1 MSKFTNSNEAISSS
15 LMLWQTKPTQVSVK
29 ESYDTKV
36 WPISNIFN
44 EGPITFSIP
53 EQPHGMVKNIEIV
66 TKFKIQKDGKDFSV
80 EQDNLSIINNFP
92 NSLWQIVDVTI
103 NGRSNIMQP
112 LKNAY
117 PYTSF
122 FNMVFNHDDSQVDYL
137 GYKELFFMDNGD
149 KYEIKSGDKLF
160 VSDYSKMY
168 STVGQKIFA
177 VNGKVK
183 VSIGDI
189 VTSYAKDETENSFAK
204 MPNPSIKNQALYT
217 RAKRVAKGQSVT
229 TYSKLHCPLFN
240 TNKVLPT
247 RMDIRITLTK
257 NTDDFLLR
265 CPKDEKYSISIEDV
279 HLQVTYY
286 QPQDAIQRKIE
297 SLLESEPI
305 PYFVQRPELIVRPI
319 TATTKVIRVNDIFP
333 SKLPSYAFFCVQKSA
348 DFEGKRE
355 SNPFSFIP
363 FEKMNIFI
371 GGKPFFQDELEARL
385 KTDSQEPD
393 FTQFLVQLYKTLGR
407 EYKGNCLINSKNF
420 YTHFCVAAS
429 FTADKSPANA
439 SYLNLQEQGS
449 CSIEIDTG
457 KDSGLT
463 NCLLIVYAS
472 YDRQIKINP
481 DRSIDIIE

>member
-53 EQPHGMVKNIEIV
+53 EQPHGMMKNTEIV

-80 EQDNLSIINNFP
+80 EQDNLSIINNFS

-137 GYKELFFMDNGD
+137 GYKELFIMDNGD
-149 KYEIKSGDKLF
+149 KYEIKSGDKLI
-160 VSDYSKMY
+160 VRDYSKMY
-168 STVGQKIFA
+168 NTVGEKLFA
-177 VNGKVK
+177 VKG
-183 VSIGDI
+183 SIGDI
-189 VTSYAKDETENSFAK
+189 VTNYIKGETEKSFSK
-204 MPNPSIKNQALYT
+204 MPNPGIKNQALYN
-217 RAKRVAKGQSVT
+217 RARRVAKGQSVT
-229 TYSKLHCPLFN
+229 TYSKLHCPLSN
-240 TNKVLPT
+240 TNKVLPI

-257 NTDDFLLR
+257 STDDFLLI

-407 EYKGNCLINSKNF
+407 EYKGNCLINSKIF
-420 YTHFCVAAS
+420 THIFVLQLVLQQIRAQLMQVILISKNKVVA
-429 FTADKSPANA
+429 
-439 SYLNLQEQGS
+439 Q
-449 CSIEIDTG
+449 
-457 KDSGLT
+457 
-463 NCLLIVYAS
+463 
-472 YDRQIKINP
+472 
-481 DRSIDIIE
+481 

>member
-1 MSKFTNSNEAISSS
+1 
-15 LMLWQTKPTQVSVK
+15 MLWQTKPTQVSVK

-53 EQPHGMVKNIEIV
+53 EQPHDMMKNIEIV

-80 EQDNLSIINNFP
+80 EQDNMSVINNFP
-92 NSLWQIVDVTI
+92 SSLWQIVDVTI
-103 NGRSNIMQP
+103 NGQSNIMQP

-117 PYTSF
+117 SYTSF

-137 GYKELFFMDNGD
+137 GYKELFIMDNGD
-149 KYEIKSGDKLF
+149 KYGIKSGDKLI
-160 VSDYSKMY
+160 VRDNSKMY
-168 STVGQKIFA
+168 NTVGEKLFA
-177 VNGKVK
+177 VKG
-183 VSIGDI
+183 SIGDI
-189 VTSYAKDETENSFAK
+189 VTNYIKAETEKSFSK
-204 MPNPSIKNQALYT
+204 MPNPGIKNQALYT
-217 RAKRVAKGQSVT
+217 RARRVAKVQSVT

-240 TNKVLPT
+240 TNNVLPT
-247 RMDIRITLTK
+247 RMDIRITLTR
-257 NTDDFLLR
+257 NTDDFLLI

-297 SLLESEPI
+297 SLQESEPI

-319 TATTKVIRVNDIFP
+319 TATAKVIRVNDIFP
-333 SKLPSYAFFCVQKSA
+333 SKLPSYAFFCIQKSA

-363 FEKMNIFI
+363 FGKMNIFI
-371 GGKPFFQDELEARL
+371 GGKPFFQDELEVRL

-393 FTQFLVQLYKTLGR
+393 FTHFLVQLYKTLGR

-420 YTHFCVAAS
+420 YIHFCVGAS
-429 FTADKSPANA
+429 FTADKSSANA

-449 CSIEIDTG
+449 CSTEIDTG
-457 KDSGLT
+457 EDSGLT
-463 NCLLIVYAS
+463 NCLLIVYAL
-472 YDRQIKINP
+472 YDRQIKIDPN
-481 DRSIDIIE
+481 IEVLILSSNGSQQLSN

>member
-1 MSKFTNSNEAISSS
+1 MT
-15 LMLWQTKPTQVSVK
+15 V
-29 ESYDTKV
+29 
-36 WPISNIFN
+36 
-44 EGPITFSIP
+44 
-53 EQPHGMVKNIEIV
+53 
-66 TKFKIQKDGKDFSV
+66 
-80 EQDNLSIINNFP
+80 
-92 NSLWQIVDVTI
+92 

-137 GYKELFFMDNGD
+137 GYKDLFFMDNGD
-149 KYEIKSGDKLF
+149 KYEIKSGDKLI

-168 STVGQKIFA
+168 GTVGEKLFS
-177 VNGKVK
+177 VKVK
-183 VSIGDI
+183 TSVGDI
-189 VTSYAKDETENSFAK
+189 VTSYIKDETEKSFAK
-204 MPNPSIKNQALYT
+204 MPNPGIKNQALYT

-229 TYSKLHCPLFN
+229 TYSSLSFIHCPLFNTKLHCPLFN

-257 NTDDFLLR
+257 NTDDFLLI
-265 CPKDEKYSISIEDV
+265 CPKDEKYSISIKDV

-286 QPQDAIQRKIE
+286 QPQDAIQKKIE

-333 SKLPSYAFFCVQKSA
+333 SKLPSYAFFCIQKSA

-393 FTQFLVQLYKTLGR
+393 FTQFLVQLYKTLERG
-407 EYKGNCLINSKNF
+407 YKGNCLINSKNF
-420 YTHFCVAAS
+420 YTHFCVGAS

-457 KDSGLT
+457 EDSGLT
-463 NCLLIVYAS
+463 NCLLIVYAL

>member
-44 EGPITFSIP
+44 ERPITFSIP
-53 EQPHGMVKNIEIV
+53 EQPHGMMKNIEIV
-66 TKFKIQKDGKDFSV
+66 TKFKIQKDEKDFSV

-137 GYKELFFMDNGD
+137 GNKELFFMDNEE
-149 KYEIKSGDKLF
+149 KYEIKSDDKLI
-160 VSDYSKMY
+160 VRDYSKMY
-168 STVGQKIFA
+168 STVGEKLFS
-177 VNGKVK
+177 VK
-183 VSIGDI
+183 GSIGDI
-189 VTSYAKDETENSFAK
+189 VTNYIKDETEKSFAK
-204 MPNPSIKNQALYT
+204 MPNPGIKNQALYT

-257 NTDDFLLR
+257 NTYDFLLI
-265 CPKDEKYSISIEDV
+265 CPKDEKDSISIEDV

-333 SKLPSYAFFCVQKSA
+333 SKMPSYAFFCIQNQLILK
-348 DFEGKRE
+348 E
-355 SNPFSFIP
+355 SV
-363 FEKMNIFI
+363 KVT
-371 GGKPFFQDELEARL
+371 R
-385 KTDSQEPD
+385 
-393 FTQFLVQLYKTLGR
+393 
-407 EYKGNCLINSKNF
+407 
-420 YTHFCVAAS
+420 
-429 FTADKSPANA
+429 
-439 SYLNLQEQGS
+439 
-449 CSIEIDTG
+449 
-457 KDSGLT
+457 
-463 NCLLIVYAS
+463 
-472 YDRQIKINP
+472 
-481 DRSIDIIE
+481 

>member
-53 EQPHGMVKNIEIV
+53 EQPHGMMKNIEIV

-122 FNMVFNHDDSQVDYL
+122 FNMVFNHDNSRVDYL
-137 GYKELFFMDNGD
+137 GYKELFIMDDGG
-149 KYEIKSGDKLF
+149 KYEIKSGDKL
-160 VSDYSKMY
+160 VESDYSKMY
-168 STVGQKIFA
+168 STVGKKLFDAEDTVKDILNYAFTEATKEKTLSKI
-177 VNGKVK
+177 
-183 VSIGDI
+183 
-189 VTSYAKDETENSFAK
+189 
-204 MPNPSIKNQALYT
+204 PNPSIKNQALYT

-257 NTDDFLLR
+257 NTDDFLLL

-305 PYFVQRPELIVRPI
+305 PYFVQRPELIVKPI
-319 TATTKVIRVNDIFP
+319 TATTKVIRINDIFL
-333 SKLPSYAFFCVQKSA
+333 SKLPSYAFFCIQKSD

-371 GGKPFFQDELEARL
+371 GGKPFFQNELEARL

-420 YTHFCVAAS
+420 YTHFCVGAS

-449 CSIEIDTG
+449 YSIEIDTG
-457 KDSGLT
+457 KDSGLA
-463 NCLLIVYAS
+463 NCLLIVYAL

-481 DRSIDIIE
+481 DRSIDIID

>member
-1 MSKFTNSNEAISSS
+1 
-15 LMLWQTKPTQVSVK
+15 MLWQTKLTQVSVK

-36 WPISNIFN
+36 WLISNIFN

-53 EQPHGMVKNIEIV
+53 EQPHGMMKNIEIA
-66 TKFKIQKDGKDFSV
+66 TKFKIQKDGKDFSI
-80 EQDNLSIINNFP
+80 EQDNVSIINTFS

-122 FNMVFNHDDSQVDYL
+122 SNMVFNHDDLQVDYL
-137 GYKELFFMDNGD
+137 GYKELFIMDDGG
-149 KYEIKSGDKLF
+149 KYEIKSGDKLIE
-160 VSDYSKMY
+160 SDYFKMY
-168 STVGQKIFA
+168 STVGKKLFDAKNPATDLLNNAFMEATEEKTPSKI
-177 VNGKVK
+177 
-183 VSIGDI
+183 
-189 VTSYAKDETENSFAK
+189 
-204 MPNPSIKNQALYT
+204 PNPSIKNQALYT

-229 TYSKLHCPLFN
+229 TYSKLHCSVFN

-257 NTDDFLLR
+257 NTDDFLLL

-286 QPQDAIQRKIE
+286 QPQDTIQRKIE

-333 SKLPSYAFFCVQKSA
+333 SKLPSYAFFCIQKSA

-371 GGKPFFQDELEARL
+371 GEKPFFQDELEARL

-393 FTQFLVQLYKTLGR
+393 FTQFLVQLYKTLGQGF
-407 EYKGNCLINSKNF
+407 KGNCLINSKNF
-420 YTHFCVAAS
+420 YTHFCVGAS

-439 SYLNLQEQGS
+439 SYLNLQEQCS

-457 KDSGLT
+457 EDSGLT
-463 NCLLIVYAS
+463 NCLLIVYAL
-472 YDRQIKINP
+472 YDR
-481 DRSIDIIE
+481 

>member
-1 MSKFTNSNEAISSS
+1 
-15 LMLWQTKPTQVSVK
+15 
-29 ESYDTKV
+29 
-36 WPISNIFN
+36 
-44 EGPITFSIP
+44 
-53 EQPHGMVKNIEIV
+53 
-66 TKFKIQKDGKDFSV
+66 
-80 EQDNLSIINNFP
+80 
-92 NSLWQIVDVTI
+92 
-103 NGRSNIMQP
+103 MQP

-137 GYKELFFMDNGD
+137 GYKELFILDDGG
-149 KYEIKSGDKLF
+149 KYEIKSGDKLIE
-160 VSDYSKMY
+160 SDYSKMY
-168 STVGQKIFA
+168 SIVGKKLFDAENPATDLFNNAFTKATKEKTLSKI
-177 VNGKVK
+177 
-183 VSIGDI
+183 
-189 VTSYAKDETENSFAK
+189 
-204 MPNPSIKNQALYT
+204 PNPSIKNQALYT

-257 NTDDFLLR
+257 NTDDFLLM
-265 CPKDEKYSISIEDV
+265 CPKEEKYSISIEDV
-279 HLQVTYY
+279 HLQVTCY

-305 PYFVQRPELIVRPI
+305 PYFVQRPELIVRPV

-333 SKLPSYAFFCVQKSA
+333 SKLPSYAFFCIQKSA

-385 KTDSQEPD
+385 KTGSQEPD

-420 YTHFCVAAS
+420 YTHFCVDAS

-439 SYLNLQEQGS
+439 NYLNPQEQGS

-457 KDSGLT
+457 KDSALT
-463 NCLLIVYAS
+463 NCLLIVYAL
-472 YDRQIKINP
+472 YGRLIKINP

>member
-1 MSKFTNSNEAISSS
+1 M
-15 LMLWQTKPTQVSVK
+15 M
-29 ESYDTKV
+29 
-36 WPISNIFN
+36 
-44 EGPITFSIP
+44 
-53 EQPHGMVKNIEIV
+53 KNIEIA

-92 NSLWQIVDVTI
+92 NSLWQIVNVTI

-137 GYKELFFMDNGD
+137 GYKELFIMDDGG
-149 KYEIKSGDKLF
+149 KYEIKSGDKLIE
-160 VSDYSKMY
+160 SNYSKMY
-168 STVGQKIFA
+168 STVGQKLF
-177 VNGKVK
+177 
-183 VSIGDI
+183 D
-189 VTSYAKDETENSFAK
+189 AKNPATDLLNNAFTEATKEKTLSK
-204 MPNPSIKNQALYT
+204 IPNPSIKNQALYT
-217 RAKRVAKGQSVT
+217 RAKRVAKGQSVN

-257 NTDDFLLR
+257 NTDDFLLL
-265 CPKDEKYSISIEDV
+265 CQKDEKYSISIEDV

-333 SKLPSYAFFCVQKSA
+333 SKLPSYAFFCIQKSA
-348 DFEGKRE
+348 DIEGKRE

-385 KTDSQEPD
+385 KTDSQEPN
-393 FTQFLVQLYKTLGR
+393 FAQFLVQLYKTWTR
-407 EYKGNCLINSKNF
+407 
-420 YTHFCVAAS
+420 V
-429 FTADKSPANA
+429 
-439 SYLNLQEQGS
+439 
-449 CSIEIDTG
+449 
-457 KDSGLT
+457 
-463 NCLLIVYAS
+463 
-472 YDRQIKINP
+472 
-481 DRSIDIIE
+481 

>member
-53 EQPHGMVKNIEIV
+53 EQPHGVMKNIEIV

-80 EQDNLSIINNFP
+80 EQDNLSVINSFP

-122 FNMVFNHDDSQVDYL
+122 CNLVFNHDDSQVDYL
-137 GYKELFFMDNGD
+137 GYKGFFIMDDGG
-149 KYEIKSGDKLF
+149 KYEIKSGDKLIE
-160 VSDYSKMY
+160 SDYSKMY
-168 STVGQKIFA
+168 STVGKKLFDA
-177 VNGKVK
+177 ENPATDLSNNFFTEATKEK
-183 VSIGDI
+183 TLSII
-189 VTSYAKDETENSFAK
+189 
-204 MPNPSIKNQALYT
+204 PNPSIKNQALYT

-229 TYSKLHCPLFN
+229 TYSNLHCPLFN

-247 RMDIRITLTK
+247 RIYIRITLTK
-257 NTDDFLLR
+257 NTDDFLLL

-333 SKLPSYAFFCVQKSA
+333 SKLPSYVFFCIQKSA
-348 DFEGKRE
+348 EFEGKRE

-420 YTHFCVAAS
+420 YTHFCVGAS

-449 CSIEIDTG
+449 YSIEIDTG
-457 KDSGLT
+457 EDSGLT
-463 NCLLIVYAS
+463 NCLLIVYAL
-472 YDRQIKINP
+472 YDRRIKINP